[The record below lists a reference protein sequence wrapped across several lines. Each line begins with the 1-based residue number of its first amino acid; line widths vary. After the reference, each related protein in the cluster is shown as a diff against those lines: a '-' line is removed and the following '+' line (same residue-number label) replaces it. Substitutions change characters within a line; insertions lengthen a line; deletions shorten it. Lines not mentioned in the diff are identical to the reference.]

1 MNGASEL
8 MGYAHHHWARLLHEK
23 LGRDVRVPL
32 HDQDAYLSYPSY
44 RWMFNKLLLCHEQG
58 IPAFPHGVD
67 PSDVGEA
74 LPVFSKPI
82 MNLWGLSTGSR
93 RIDEWTLAD
102 YRAGHFWMPFL
113 TGRQLSTDVVVLDGS
128 VLWSYSMEPQ
138 RDENGSFVTW
148 TSVSDRSPGVTRM
161 IEAWAARYLCDFKG
175 VVNFETIDE
184 AIIEAPPRMAVQFI
198 DFYGRGWLDGVVRLC
213 SQGTWRDPGPAA
225 PEGVSYVLRL
235 PASAA
240 DSHPRLD
247 NRMRVIELE
256 RATDTSIYLPW
267 QNGQR
272 LGDSNDDDASFR
284 LAIVNASSLQT
295 AQSVAGELLSYIDG
309 LDVPSASNCS
319 RVRAVDLVLA

>member
-1 MNGASEL
+1 MTSG
-8 MGYAHHHWARLLHEK
+8 MQHVAHR
-23 LGRDVRVPL
+23 G
-32 HDQDAYLSYPSY
+32 
-44 RWMFNKLLLCHEQG
+44 
-58 IPAFPHGVD
+58 
-67 PSDVGEA
+67 
-74 LPVFSKPI
+74 
-82 MNLWGLSTGSR
+82 GSR
-93 RIDEWTLAD
+93 LAPENTLAAFRNALTLPID
-102 YRAGHFWMPFL
+102 AIELDVQMSSDGQLIVFHDNSVERLTDGTGNILDLDFATLRSLNAAAHFSGGWPEPQKMPTL
-113 TGRQLSTDVVVLDGS
+113 NEVLSLVKREVDGI

-148 TSVSDRSPGVTRM
+148 SRVSDPSPGVTRM
-161 IEAWAARYLCDFKG
+161 IEAWVVRYFGDFMG

-198 DFYGRGWLDGVVRLC
+198 DFYGRDWLDAVVRLC
-213 SQGTWRDPGPAA
+213 SQGTWLDPSPAA

-240 DSHPRLD
+240 DSHPRLV

-256 RATDTSIYLPW
+256 RETDTSIYLPW

-295 AQSVAGELLSYIDG
+295 AQSVAAELLSYIEG
-309 LDVPSASNCS
+309 LDMPSAGNRSHE
-319 RVRAVDLVLA
+319 RAVHVVHA